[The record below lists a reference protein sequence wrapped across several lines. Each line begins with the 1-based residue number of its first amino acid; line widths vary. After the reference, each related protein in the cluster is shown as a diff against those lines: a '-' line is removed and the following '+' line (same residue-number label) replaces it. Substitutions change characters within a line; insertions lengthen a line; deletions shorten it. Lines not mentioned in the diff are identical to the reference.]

1 MKKIKII
8 VFILFAIVFVLTI
21 LSFIKLPINILT
33 EQRIQNETNG
43 LISLKSSEKQSLLL
57 LPMPKIE
64 ALNSVFS
71 INNNFFDADI
81 SIPNIKLSRSLLNE
95 DGFSIQVQKANI
107 ENIKSNFLNNITL
120 LEGEIENLNFKITNS
135 NDLIEIKSNVF
146 KYKNADIFFNA
157 FIRNNSLE
165 KISFSIDRLDID
177 ELILLL
183 DEKYQKYLKKISFS
197 NLSLKG
203 ELINNNLILEKL
215 EINLRDESR
224 INLLGMINI
233 QNLFNSDLKI
243 SGSEITSENIK
254 QFFDNFNL
262 NYDLKDIPKGFLKT
276 FDFDYQGG
284 SFKNASFEYQSNLD
298 TILLVNGEINW
309 QNILE
314 SDLNFELNTS
324 SPEEISALSK
334 PIQALNSLSSF
345 KFEQLN
351 LSASLSKGLLN
362 INSLNTFDG
371 DSNVNIS
378 GDVDLYDLEKRSL
391 KIVFN
396 NFNQFD
402 SIPFP
407 NEINEFFAKFEF
419 DNINLNCILYN
430 SDLKIINSD
439 ILLNDNS
446 LFSMAGDV
454 NLQNIE
460 DAILDI
466 DFQNVKIKH
475 IEEILKFID
484 QTDYLN
490 FFEIIDFDEIKGSA
504 ILNLKKRS
512 TVINGLELIKNENI
526 TSNLS
531 GEIFN
536 NKFKGLISSEK
547 IDLSKID
554 KNFFKTDRIKGFVN
568 VDLEIPNWISPSNI
582 IGISG
587 NIEGDIS
594 IEISDDEFAL
604 LVFMQSL
611 SNDIED
617 FQQVNQLL
625 GKLSKSFIK
634 KRLSLNGKIKN
645 ETKNMILIKDL
656 TLIASDGNSL
666 VGNLEYQGK
675 NFKILIYDIINEE
688 DLIIKFDNGSY
699 SFERISADGLVKKPI
714 EELIQKNINKL
725 FENLLQ

>member
-1 MKKIKII
+1 
-8 VFILFAIVFVLTI
+8 L
-21 LSFIKLPINILT
+21 
-33 EQRIQNETNG
+33 
-43 LISLKSSEKQSLLL
+43 
-57 LPMPKIE
+57 
-64 ALNSVFS
+64 
-71 INNNFFDADI
+71 
-81 SIPNIKLSRSLLNE
+81 
-95 DGFSIQVQKANI
+95 
-107 ENIKSNFLNNITL
+107 
-120 LEGEIENLNFKITNS
+120 
-135 NDLIEIKSNVF
+135 
-146 KYKNADIFFNA
+146 
-157 FIRNNSLE
+157 
-165 KISFSIDRLDID
+165 
-177 ELILLL
+177 
-183 DEKYQKYLKKISFS
+183 
-197 NLSLKG
+197 
-203 ELINNNLILEKL
+203 
-215 EINLRDESR
+215 
-224 INLLGMINI
+224 
-233 QNLFNSDLKI
+233 
-243 SGSEITSENIK
+243 
-254 QFFDNFNL
+254 NFNL
-262 NYDLKDIPKGFLKT
+262 NY
-276 FDFDYQGG
+276 QNG
-284 SFKNASFEYQSNLD
+284 SFKDTSFKYQSNLD

-324 SPEEISALSK
+324 SPEEISALLK

-391 KIVFN
+391 KIIFN

-407 NEINEFFAKFEF
+407 NEINEFFAKFKF

-460 DAILDI
+460 EAILDI
-466 DFQNVKIKH
+466 DFQNVKIKQ

-490 FFEIIDFDEIKGSA
+490 FFEIIDFDEIKGNA
-504 ILNLKKRS
+504 ILDLKKRS

-536 NKFKGLISSEK
+536 NKFKGLINSEK

-568 VDLEIPNWISPSNI
+568 VDLEIPDWISPSNI

-587 NIEGDIS
+587 KIDGDVS
-594 IEISDDEFAL
+594 IEISEDEFAL

-634 KRLSLNGKIKN
+634 KRLSLSGKIKN
-645 ETKNMILIKDL
+645 ENQNMILIKDL

-666 VGNLEYQGK
+666 VGDLEYQGK